1 MKANQP
7 NILLL
12 LPDQHRSDWI
22 GCCSGP
28 VCTPNIDGL
37 ASEGM
42 VFDNAYTPS
51 PLCGPARACLA
62 SGRNYGNCGVRS
74 NEFNYPLS
82 IPTYYQVLQKK
93 GYFTVGV
100 GKFDLHKDTSPDNLH
115 WCLDGSRLI
124 NEWGFNAGI
133 DCEGKMDG
141 VNSYRFHGK
150 PMGPYLSYLQEQGI
164 LDIHIREHDNRAMHS
179 NAYTT
184 ALPDHAYC
192 DNWVADQGLELLD
205 GAPSDRPWHMVV
217 NFVGPHSPMDV
228 TQNMRAKWEDITI
241 PAPHNPIV
249 PEEESSQ
256 RARRNYAA
264 MIENIDRLL
273 GRFIEKVKR
282 RGEYDNTVIV
292 YASDHGDML
301 GDHGKWGKGTWRDP
315 AVRVPLIIRDPL
327 ARHRGVRSGAL
338 VSLQDLAAT
347 FLDFAGCSKLAGMD
361 SNSLRPLLTDERN
374 THRDALVS
382 ELGDWKLAFDG
393 RYKLVVRSG
402 RNSLLF
408 DLEADRFEDNDM
420 GTRRT
425 ELIAKLSHYATP
437 AV

>member
-1 MKANQP
+1 MKSNQP

-12 LPDQHRSDWI
+12 LPDQHRSDWL

-28 VCTPNIDGL
+28 VDTPNIDSL

-42 VFDNAYTPS
+42 VFENAYTPS

-62 SGRNYGNCGVRS
+62 SGRNYRNCGVQS
-74 NEFNYPLS
+74 NEFNYPLR
-82 IPTYYQVLQKK
+82 IPTYYQVLQKQ
-93 GYFTVGV
+93 GYYTVGV

-115 WCLDGSRLI
+115 WCIDGSRLI
-124 NEWGFNAGI
+124 SEWGFSAGI

-141 VNSYRFHGK
+141 VNSYKFHGK
-150 PMGPYLSYLQEQGI
+150 PMGPYLSYLQEQGV
-164 LDIHIREHDNRAMHS
+164 LDIHLREHEHRAVHS

-192 DNWVADQGLELLD
+192 DNWVAARGLELLD

-217 NFVGPHSPMDV
+217 NFVGPHGPMDI
-228 TQNMRAKWEDITI
+228 TQNMRDKCENIAI
-241 PAPHNPIV
+241 PTPHNPIV
-249 PEEESSQ
+249 SEEESSK

-264 MIENIDRLL
+264 MIENIDRLA
-273 GRFIEKVKR
+273 GRFVEKVKR

-292 YASDHGDML
+292 YASDHGDIL

-315 AVRVPLIIRDPL
+315 AVRVPLIIRDPFT
-327 ARHRGVRSGAL
+327 AHRGLRSGAL

-361 SNSLRPLLTDERN
+361 SISLRGLLTDRCIE
-374 THRDALVS
+374 HREALVS
-382 ELGDWKLAFDG
+382 ELGDWKLVFDG
-393 RYKLVVRSG
+393 KYKLVMRRG

-408 DLEADRFEDNDM
+408 DLVADPFEDHDL
-420 GTRRT
+420 GTKRNK
-425 ELIAKLSHYATP
+425 LIAGLSRYAAP